1 MYHSTTAPLMTGSGP
16 NPVSLEV
23 SKYLQ
28 FARESGLR
36 FAINE
41 YAGLCIFQL
50 PFPLLRRRTAT
61 AQGRQ
66 PAPRLVDLYDLAMA

>member
-1 MYHSTTAPLMTGSGP
+1 MSGSMF
-16 NPVSLEV
+16 
-23 SKYLQ
+23 Q
-28 FARESGLR
+28 FAPESGLR

-41 YAGLCIFQL
+41 DAGLCIFQL

-66 PAPRLVDLYDLAMA
+66 PAPRLSMAAIVIVAVARLAAEDSAPGLVPAPPG